1 MARQTYLFTECQTE
15 ISIGEKTYDSVRE
28 LAKDSEWA
36 WRDNMDTF
44 SATHMSGVTRVTE
57 EESGRVVGWINTET
71 GKFVTR

>member
-1 MARQTYLFTECQTE
+1 MAKVYVFTECQSE
-15 ISIGEKTYDSVRE
+15 IHIGEKPYGSVQE

-57 EESGRVVGWINTET
+57 EDSGRVVGWVNTET